1 MNYHGVNY
9 NLSLTD
15 FDLLNVDESNIYN
28 YLRLLPELGKE
39 GYINVER
46 NSSYYIF
53 HSEWDELG
61 DGNNFYAP

>member
-46 NSSYYIF
+46 NSSYYIID
-53 HSEWDELG
+53 SE
-61 DGNNFYAP
+61 